1 MPSPF
6 PGMDPYL
13 EDLRHWPVFH
23 QQFISALGDALQ
35 PALSDKYRIR
45 IANRSY
51 TTEQVLFTSILKE
64 EQREPFL
71 EVRQK
76 SSGDRLVTL
85 IEMVSPANRTHAEG
99 RRSYELHRQQVKTEG
114 ANIVELELV
123 LQGHTVLDADLSG
136 VIDSQY
142 ACVVTRASRTMKQ
155 EPYGAVLGKRLP
167 RIRLPMLTEDRDLV
181 LDVQALVNRV
191 YDRCFDGQIDYSVD
205 PKVPLSDDD
214 RRWLDVL
221 LKAEK
226 LR

>member
-51 TTEQVLFTSILKE
+51 QTEQVLFTSILKE

-71 EVRQK
+71 EIRQK
-76 SSGDRLVTL
+76 TGGDRLVTL
-85 IEMVSPANRTHAEG
+85 IEMVSPSNRTHYEG
-99 RRSYELHRQQVKTEG
+99 RRMYDLHRQEAKAEG
-114 ANIVELELV
+114 VHVVELELV
-123 LQGHTVLDADLSG
+123 LQGQSVLDADLSALS
-136 VIDSQY
+136 DSQY
-142 ACVVTRASRTMKQ
+142 ACVVTRATRPVKQ
-155 EPYGAVLGKRLP
+155 EPYGAVLSKRLP
-167 RIRLPMLTEDRDLV
+167 RIRLPMMADDRDLV

-191 YDRCFDGQIDYSVD
+191 YDRCFDGQIDYTAD

-214 RRWLDVL
+214 RRWLDLL
-221 LKAEK
+221 LKSEK

>member
-45 IANRSY
+45 IANRAY
-51 TTEQVLFTSILKE
+51 TTQQILFTSILNE

-71 EVRQK
+71 EIRQK

-99 RRSYELHRQQVKTEG
+99 RRCYEIHRQQARAEG
-114 ANIVELELV
+114 ANVVELELV
-123 LQGHTVLDADLSG
+123 LQGQTVLDADLSG
-136 VIDSQY
+136 LSEIQY
-142 ACVVTRASRTMKQ
+142 VCVVTRASRPAKQ
-155 EPYGAVLGKRLP
+155 EPYGAVISKRLP
-167 RIRLPMLTEDRDLV
+167 RIRLPMLGEDRDLV

-214 RRWLDVL
+214 RRWLDL
-221 LKAEK
+221 LLRAEK